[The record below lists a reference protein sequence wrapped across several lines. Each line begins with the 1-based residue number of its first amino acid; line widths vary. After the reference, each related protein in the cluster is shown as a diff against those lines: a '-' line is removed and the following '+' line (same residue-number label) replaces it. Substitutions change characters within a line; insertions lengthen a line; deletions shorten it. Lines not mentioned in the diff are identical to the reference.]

1 MSTWRR
7 ALAAVSRLRGAS
19 SRPWRV
25 APRPSSAAGFAFASP
40 PLGRRAL
47 GASAALPDT
56 IFALSSAPG
65 RAGVAVIRVSGPAA
79 RDVLRL
85 LPPSRRASPPKH
97 REAVF
102 TRFARPDTGE
112 VLDRG
117 VFLWFDAPRSLTGE
131 DVAELH
137 VHGSLAVVRGVLDAI
152 AALRP
157 PPSPTTTPSRDN
169 DDALSSSTSVFRA
182 AEPGEFVRR
191 AFRNDKLDL
200 TQAEGLADLLDAE
213 TAAQRRQALAQSGGV
228 LRAALERW
236 RSRLVRA
243 TARVEATLDFGDA
256 ELDVVAADAFE
267 RAAVPEVVALRR
279 EIDAALRAP
288 PRAELVRSGVRVVL
302 VGAPNVGKSSLL
314 NVLAG
319 RPAAIVSDVPGT
331 TRDAVEVAM
340 ELGGFKIIVTDTAG
354 ARETDDPV
362 EREGIRRSE
371 SHAGAAHVTVA
382 VADAAEI
389 VRGARGGSFGL
400 PAFAAAPDV
409 LVVNKSD
416 LADPEETRRLV
427 NDALEAL
434 SDAPALSPTVIG
446 VSCVT
451 SEGVDALVAA
461 LTAKAEALTSGGTGD
476 DAHALAVTRARHRG
490 RLEACVAHLRA
501 FERIAAAVHG
511 VGGGAQGTGGD
522 VQTELA
528 AEELRL
534 AADALGAVTGKVD
547 VEEILDVVFAD
558 FCVGK

>member
-157 PPSPTTTPSRDN
+157 AASSS
-169 DDALSSSTSVFRA
+169 DALSSSTSVFRA

-256 ELDVVAADAFE
+256 ELDVVAADEFE
-267 RAAVPEVVALRR
+267 RAVVPEVVALRR
-279 EIDAALRAP
+279 EIDAVLRAP

-340 ELGGFKIIVTDTAG
+340 ELGGVKIIVTDTAG

-434 SDAPALSPTVIG
+434 SDAPAPPPTVVV

-511 VGGGAQGTGGD
+511 AGGGAQGTGGD
-522 VQTELA
+522 AQTELA